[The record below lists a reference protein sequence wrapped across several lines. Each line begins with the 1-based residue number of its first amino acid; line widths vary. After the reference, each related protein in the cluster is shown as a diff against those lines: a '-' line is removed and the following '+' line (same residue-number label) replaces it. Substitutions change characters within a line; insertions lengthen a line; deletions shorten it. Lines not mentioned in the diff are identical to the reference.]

1 MGRQLSCVKKSR
13 LSQSYRGRKSRE
25 REAEAVIASCNA
37 DTCQTNGDLCNVP
50 REAAGHCSV
59 VELQPASSG
68 WRVSETLLSSSVLLC
83 CSCYGSVKWQCG
95 RDL

>member
-37 DTCQTNGDLCNVP
+37 DTCQTNGDFCNIP
-50 REAAGHCSV
+50 REAAGHGPV
-59 VELQPASSG
+59 VELQLASSG
-68 WRVSETLLSSSVLLC
+68 WRVQGTSLSSSVPMC

>member
-37 DTCQTNGDLCNVP
+37 DTCQTNGDFSNIP
-50 REAAGHCSV
+50 REAAGHGPV

-68 WRVSETLLSSSVLLC
+68 WREFREPHCRHLSPCAALAMAL
-83 CSCYGSVKWQCG
+83 
-95 RDL
+95 